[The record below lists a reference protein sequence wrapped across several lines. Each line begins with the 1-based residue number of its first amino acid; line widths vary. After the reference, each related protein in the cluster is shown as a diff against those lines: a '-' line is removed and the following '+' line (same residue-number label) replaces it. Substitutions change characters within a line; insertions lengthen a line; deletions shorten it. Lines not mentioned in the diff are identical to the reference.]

1 MGLQR
6 GPDGVLGLTLPMG
19 DKKLPGMAS
28 EDIGKCAYGIFKK
41 GDSYIGKSV
50 GIAGEHLTGYEMAS
64 ALTKAVGQNVR
75 YNEVT
80 PDVYRGFGFPGAD
93 DLGNMF
99 QFKRDFNEVYCGERN
114 LDESRALNPELQT
127 FEKWLNVNAS
137 KLAIPE

>member
-1 MGLQR
+1 
-6 GPDGVLGLTLPMG
+6 
-19 DKKLPGMAS
+19 
-28 EDIGKCAYGIFKK
+28 
-41 GDSYIGKSV
+41 
-50 GIAGEHLTGYEMAS
+50 MAS